1 MGRLTDLLGIEHP
14 VVQGPFGGG
23 LSSVALAA
31 AVSGAGGLG
40 SYGGHIL
47 TPAALGALVAELK
60 AATARPFAVN
70 LWVPQPGEAEARAV
84 PEDVERLRPYY
95 TELGVTPPNLPAPP
109 DSAIAPPGAASGL
122 GSGALPSG
130 AAEPGVDSAG
140 TAPGPGA
147 LSGPG
152 SGPGSRGAAVR
163 PGFPGGVLPGLD
175 PQPDFAEQ
183 AEALLAAAPPVISF
197 VMGVPPA
204 WVLEGARRAGVIT
217 IGTATTVEEA
227 LALQEA
233 GLDAIAASGSDA
245 GGHRGAFLRP
255 VRESLVGTFSLVPQV
270 ADAVKV
276 PVIAAGGIADRRGVR
291 AALALGADG
300 VQVGTAF
307 LAAAE
312 SGASAVHKAA
322 LLGPEARVT
331 VLTRL
336 FSGRT
341 ARAIP
346 NRFLREMEAHEDRVP
361 PYPVQ
366 NALMLPIRRAAGAG
380 GQPGLV
386 NLWSGQAAPL
396 ARAAKAADI
405 LAALA
410 GER

>member
-47 TPAALGALVAELK
+47 TPAGLDALVTELK

-95 TELGVTPPNLPAPP
+95 TELGVTPPGPPAHPG
-109 DSAIAPPGAASGL
+109 SGAASTGAVSGPGAAST
-122 GSGALPSG
+122 GALPGRG
-130 AAEPGVDSAG
+130 AAS
-140 TAPGPGA
+140 TGA
-147 LSGPG
+147 LSGPD
-152 SGPGSRGAAVR
+152 SGAVSPGAPVR
-163 PGFPGGVLPGLD
+163 PGSPGTVLPGPD
-175 PQPDFAEQ
+175 PHPDFAEQ

-233 GLDAIAASGSDA
+233 GLDAVVASGSDA

-366 NALMLPIRRAAGAG
+366 NALMLPIRRAAGAA

-410 GER
+410 GEQ